1 MAGTII
7 IIYLAI
13 GMLISIF
20 TTACVIERRKKRTNS
35 YKTREL
41 RDLYFWSIVA
51 AVTIVDAIYWPF
63 IVIEA
68 VTDKIHN

>member
-20 TTACVIERRKKRTNS
+20 TTSCVIDRRKKRTNS
-35 YKTREL
+35 YKTSEL
-41 RDLYFWSIVA
+41 SDLYFWSIVTV
-51 AVTIVDAIYWPF
+51 VTIIDAIYWPF
-63 IVIEA
+63 VVIEA
-68 VTDKIHN
+68 VTNT